1 MNVIIRKRNIKD
13 HKARWL
19 TTSIA
24 GIYFIWLKIK
34 GWGIPQKVEAKEV
47 KKIPFIKLFLLKFKI
62 G

>member
-47 KKIPFIKLFLLKFKI
+47 KKIPFKRLFLLKVKKV
-62 G
+62 

>member
-13 HKARWL
+13 HKARWQ
-19 TTSIA
+19 TTSSV
-24 GIYFIWLKIK
+24 GIYFIWSKIK

>member
-1 MNVIIRKRNIKD
+1 MNVIIIKRNIKD

-19 TTSIA
+19 TISIA

-47 KKIPFIKLFLLKFKI
+47 KKTPFKRLLLPKVKKV
-62 G
+62 

>member
-47 KKIPFIKLFLLKFKI
+47 KKIPFKRLSFLKVKM

>member
-19 TTSIA
+19 TTSNA
-24 GIYFIWLKIK
+24 GIYFIWLKIN

-47 KKIPFIKLFLLKFKI
+47 KKTPFKRLLLLKVKKV
-62 G
+62 

>member
-1 MNVIIRKRNIKD
+1 MNVITRKRNIKD

-47 KKIPFIKLFLLKFKI
+47 KKKGRKVDEGCCNTIF
-62 G
+62 